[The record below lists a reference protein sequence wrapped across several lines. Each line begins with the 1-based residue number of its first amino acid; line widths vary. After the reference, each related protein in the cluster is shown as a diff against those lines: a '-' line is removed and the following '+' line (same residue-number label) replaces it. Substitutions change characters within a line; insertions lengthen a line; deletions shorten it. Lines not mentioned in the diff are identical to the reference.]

1 MLGDGGARL
10 PLSGDAAQGLK
21 ISCGVCVRKGLMM
34 AEEEAVRVSMA
45 HIQRLTALMQDLI
58 LNKPVQLP
66 EEIAPET
73 GAAELYEM
81 QKTVSYL
88 AKCLSEANGF
98 LSDLCAGH
106 LETKPPP
113 RHNFLAGSLKE
124 LHARLNHIAYQASCV
139 AKGDYTQRLAFFG
152 DFSAAFNQMT
162 QQLAERESRLRQK
175 SEELDRMLSLLLS
188 LMDRQSEAIFVL
200 DAETQAVLYVNQ
212 AARANFCD
220 AAGQLLTSP
229 ELAPLYEHVRR
240 QMGREDMPRAHCFLV
255 KDRYFEFAFDSVL
268 WEGRKAVVYTVEEK
282 TEAVREKQ
290 KLEYLAYQDS
300 LTETFNRRYGEELFD
315 AFHRKGTSCTLI
327 FADLDHLKY
336 VNDTFGHAAGD
347 EYILSFVASL
357 RRQLRGQDRI
367 CRVGG
372 DEFLI
377 FLPECPEETARE
389 RMAAVYT
396 EFVQERCA
404 YPRSFSYGMEHIDQ
418 GMNLS
423 YEEAYHRLDAKM
435 YAAKRRKGNRRG
447 RL

>member
-1 MLGDGGARL
+1 
-10 PLSGDAAQGLK
+10 
-21 ISCGVCVRKGLMM
+21 M
-34 AEEEAVRVSMA
+34 AEGEAARMSMER
-45 HIQRLTALMQDLI
+45 IQRLTALMQDLI
-58 LNKPVQLP
+58 LNKPVHMP
-66 EEIAPET
+66 EETAPEKS
-73 GAAELYEM
+73 AAELYELE
-81 QKTVSYL
+81 KTVIYL
-88 AKCLSEANGF
+88 AKCLSEANVF

-106 LETKPPP
+106 LETEPLP

-124 LHARLNHIAYQASCV
+124 LHSRLNHIAYQASCV

-162 QQLAERESRLRQK
+162 QQLAERELGLRQK

-200 DAETQAVLYVNQ
+200 DAKTQEMLYFNQ
-212 AARANFCD
+212 AARDDFCD
-220 AAGQLLTSP
+220 DEGKLWPSS
-229 ELAPLYEHVRR
+229 ELAPLYEHIKS
-240 QMGREDMPRAHCFLV
+240 QMVREDLPRAHCFTV
-255 KDRYFEFAFDSVL
+255 KDRYFEFAFDSVV

-315 AFHRKGTSCTLI
+315 SFRRKGTSCTLI

-336 VNDTFGHAAGD
+336 VNDTFGHGAGD

-377 FLPECPEETARE
+377 FMPECPEGTARE

-396 EFVQERCA
+396 EFVQAKCA
-404 YPRSFSYGMEHIDQ
+404 YPRSFSYGMEYIDQ
-418 GMNLS
+418 DMGLS